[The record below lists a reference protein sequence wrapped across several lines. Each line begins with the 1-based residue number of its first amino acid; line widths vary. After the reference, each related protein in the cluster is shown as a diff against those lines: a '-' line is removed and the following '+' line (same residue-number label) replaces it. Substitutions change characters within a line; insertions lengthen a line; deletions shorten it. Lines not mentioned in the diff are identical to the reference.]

1 MNKASGTKLTPAQTR
16 LMRTF
21 DSPSD
26 LNEATRWE
34 CKPDELQVARAC
46 AAKGLLNVVGAPPKG
61 AFFEIRL
68 TADGIAVA
76 RAALMPLADAPATQF

>member
-1 MNKASGTKLTPAQTR
+1 MNKALATKLTPAQMR

-26 LNEATRWE
+26 LNLAWE
-34 CKPDELQVARAC
+34 CKPDELQVAREC
-46 AAKGLLNVVGAPPKG
+46 AAKGLLDIVGAPPKG

-76 RAALMPLADAPATQF
+76 GAALTPLADAPAPQF

>member
-1 MNKASGTKLTPAQTR
+1 MR

-26 LNEATRWE
+26 LHLAWE
-34 CKPDELQVARAC
+34 CKPDEMQVARAC
-46 AAKGLLNVVGAPPKG
+46 AAKGLLNIVGAPPKG
-61 AFFEIRL
+61 AYFEIRL